1 MLHKGGNMKLELKIK
16 KGMLKKRYKRFFADI
31 FYENQLVTAHVPNT
45 GSLKSCLFADQ
56 DCYFTESDDPNRK
69 LKYTLEIVSTPTGF
83 VGVNTRTPNEMIKDA
98 LKAGWLAHW
107 KEFPE
112 VKPEFKLNAET
123 RLDFRIS
130 KGDKHHFIEV
140 KNVTLKNGTSAEFP
154 DAETTRGQKHL
165 KELMLLK
172 EQGHGAEIVFFI
184 QRNDVDSFKPA
195 KDIDPEYARL
205 LKQADDAG
213 VRITPI
219 VCDVTSSSVSLTNKV
234 LPIQW

>member
-1 MLHKGGNMKLELKIK
+1 MKFEKTMSKGQ
-16 KGMLKKRYKRFFADI
+16 LKKRYKRFFADI
-31 FYENQLVTAHVPNT
+31 MYENQLVTAHVPNT

-56 DCYFTESDDPNRK
+56 DCYFTTSDDPNRK

-83 VGVNTRTPNEMIKDA
+83 VGVNTGTPNKIMNEAIR
-98 LKAGWLAHW
+98 AGWLAHW
-107 KEFPE
+107 KEYPD

-130 KGDKHHFIEV
+130 QGNQHHFIEV
-140 KNVTLKNGTSAEFP
+140 KNVTLKQDDAASFP

-165 KELMLLK
+165 KELIMLK

-184 QRNDVDSFKPA
+184 QRSDVKCFKPA
-195 KDIDPEYARL
+195 KDIDPVYAEL
-205 LKQADDAG
+205 LKDAYEHG
-213 VRITPI
+213 VQITPL
-219 VCDVTSSSVSLTNKV
+219 VCEVSPTTIRLTKTV

>member
-1 MLHKGGNMKLELKIK
+1 MKMELKSK

-45 GSLKSCLFADQ
+45 GSLKSCLFTDQ
-56 DCYFTESDDPNRK
+56 DCYFTESADPNRK

-83 VGVNTRTPNEMIKDA
+83 VGVNTRTPNDMIKEA
-98 LKAGWLAHW
+98 VKAGWLKHW
-107 KEFPE
+107 SEYPE

-130 KGDKHHFIEV
+130 NGDRHHFIEV
-140 KNVTLKNGTSAEFP
+140 KNVTLKEGTSAQFP

-165 KELMLLK
+165 KELIQLK

-184 QRNDVDSFKPA
+184 QRSDVDSFKPA
-195 KDIDPEYARL
+195 KEIDPEYARL
-205 LKQADDAG
+205 LKQAEERG
-213 VRITPI
+213 VKITPI
-219 VCDVTSSSVSLTNKV
+219 VCDVSPRTISLTHKV